1 MPPCSCT
8 VRPSVPVLSPFVP
21 TLLPADPFRDISA
34 RMKYTTLSCSFRWIL
49 QGFFLL
55 GLVSCVH
62 AQSIP
67 DSAWPTYAND
77 PGGSRYSSLQQI
89 NRGTVTQLQ
98 VAWTYRTGAFPQDPE
113 LDHKAAF
120 EATPILVAGKLF
132 LSTPY
137 DHVIALN
144 PATGARLWEFDPKLE
159 FPYGFSEVTSRG
171 VSAWREPSAKAGQP
185 CALRVFIGT
194 LDARLIALDGATGK
208 PCADFGTDGE
218 VDLTSGVKIR
228 DPGDYQVTSA
238 PAIIR
243 DLVITGSS
251 IGDNRAVTV
260 ERGLVRAYDA
270 RTGKLRWS
278 WDPIPWALKTSPRT
292 GAGNAWSTISVDA
305 DRDLIFIPTGSA
317 SPDYFGGI
325 RKGDNKWANS
335 VVALRASTGEFVW
348 GFQVVHHD
356 LWDYDVASQPTLFA
370 WKDGTP
376 AIVITTKMGRVFVLN
391 RLTGAPLLPVE
402 ERPVSKSDIPGE
414 DAWPTQPAS
423 TISLVPEKL
432 SAEEAWGKDEQERQ
446 WCADKIKSARAGDI
460 FIPPSLQGTL
470 VFPSNVGGVNWGSTA
485 YDPQRHL
492 LLADT
497 NRLPIFVKLIPRED
511 FDSARKNAT
520 DSDRLH
526 GEFARQ
532 TGAPYA
538 MFRTPLLS
546 PSGLP
551 CNAPPWGTVA
561 AVDLFSGKKV
571 WDVPLGSFL
580 PGMNTGTITLG
591 GPMVTAG
598 GLVFTAAAMDNYLR
612 AFDAESGKELWK
624 FELPAGGQA
633 TPMTFSLKGKQ
644 YLVIAAGGHGKLG
657 TKQGDFLV
665 AFTLP

>member
-1 MPPCSCT
+1 LLQA
-8 VRPSVPVLSPFVP
+8 VRI
-21 TLLPADPFRDISA
+21 RDISL
-34 RMKYTTLSCSFRWIL
+34 RMKNSKRLRFFRW
-49 QGFFLL
+49 FLG
-55 GLVSCVH
+55 GLIFMRMVSFAH

-67 DSAWPTYAND
+67 DSGWPTYAND
-77 PGGSRYSSLQQI
+77 AGGTRYSPLQQI
-89 NRGTVTQLQ
+89 NRGNVAQLR
-98 VAWTYRTGAFPQDPE
+98 VAWTYHTGALPHDPEE

-120 EATPILVAGKLF
+120 EATPILVDRRLF

-144 PATGARLWEFDPKLE
+144 PVTGAKIWEFDPKLE
-159 FPYGFSEVTSRG
+159 LPYGASEVTSRG
-171 VSAWREPSAKAGQP
+171 VSAWQDSSAKAGAP
-185 CALRVFIGT
+185 CAFRIFIGT
-194 LDARLIALDGATGK
+194 LDARLIALDGETGK
-208 PCADFGTDGE
+208 PCSDFGEDGE
-218 VDLTSGVKIR
+218 VELTVGVKIR

-238 PAIIR
+238 PAISK

-251 IGDNRAVTV
+251 IGDNRAVSV
-260 ERGLVRAYDA
+260 ERGIVRAYDT

-278 WDPIPWALKTSPRT
+278 WDPIPWALKTTPRT

-305 DRDLIFIPTGSA
+305 PRDLVFIPTGSA
-317 SPDYFGGI
+317 SPDYYGGV

-335 VVALRASTGEFVW
+335 VVALHASTGEFVW

-370 WKDGTP
+370 WRDGTP
-376 AIVITTKMGRVFVLN
+376 AIAITTKMGRVFVLN
-391 RLTGAPLLPVE
+391 RLTGAPLLPIE
-402 ERPVSKSDIPGE
+402 ERPAMKSDIPGE
-414 DAWPTQPAS
+414 ESWSTQPTS

-432 SAEEAWGKDEQERQ
+432 SADDAWGKDDQERQ
-446 WCADKIKSARAGDI
+446 WCTEKIKSARTGDI
-460 FIPPSLQGTL
+460 FTPPSLQGTL
-470 VFPSNVGGVNWGSTA
+470 VFPSNVGGINWGSAA

-492 LLADT
+492 LFADT
-497 NRLPIFVKLIPRED
+497 NRLPVLVKLIARAD
-511 FDSARKNAT
+511 FDSARQNAT
-520 DSDRLH
+520 DADRLH

-538 MFRTPLLS
+538 MYRTPLLS

-551 CNAPPWGTVA
+551 CNTPPWGTVA

-591 GPMVTAG
+591 GPLATAG
-598 GLVFTAAAMDNYLR
+598 GVVFTAAAMDNYLR
-612 AFDAESGKELWK
+612 AFDAETGEELWK

-633 TPMTFSLKGKQ
+633 TPMTYSVKGKQ

-657 TKQGDFLV
+657 TKQGDSVV